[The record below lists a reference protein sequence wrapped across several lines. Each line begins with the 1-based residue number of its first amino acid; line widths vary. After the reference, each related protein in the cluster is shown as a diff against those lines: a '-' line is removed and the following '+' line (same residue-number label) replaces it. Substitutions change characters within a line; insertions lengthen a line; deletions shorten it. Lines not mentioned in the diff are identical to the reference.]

1 MAFSLVA
8 FLDYL
13 EKEKNFSR
21 HTVLAYQNDIR
32 SFFQFNDK
40 NLGGKPDTEISYKD
54 VRAWLGFL
62 SNQNFDHKTINRKIS
77 ALKSYFKFVIKI
89 GEREDNPMKGH
100 HTLKIAKKAM
110 TPLSLDEMRDLLDH
124 LHFPE
129 TYSGVRDKLIL
140 DLFYHTGMRRSE
152 LIQLKIHD
160 ADLGSKTVKVLGK
173 RNKER
178 IIPLTNS
185 ICVSIEKYLT
195 LRNTMYT
202 VGHNFLFLTD
212 KGNMLYPQFV
222 YNLVK
227 KHLSQVTAKKQIGP
241 HILRH
246 TFATHLLEGGANLN
260 ATKEL
265 LGHTSLAATQ
275 VYTHTNIAE
284 LKKVY
289 QNTHPRKNVK
299 PT

>member
-1 MAFSLVA
+1 MAFSLDA

-13 EKEKNFSR
+13 GKEKNFSH
-21 HTVLAYQNDIR
+21 HTSVAYKNDIN
-32 SFFQFNDK
+32 SFILFNNN
-40 NLGGKPDTEISYKD
+40 NLGGKPDNEISYKD
-54 VRAWLGFL
+54 VRTWLGFL
-62 SNQNFDHKTINRKIS
+62 SSQNLNHKTINRKIS
-77 ALKSYFKFVIKI
+77 ALKSYFKFVVKI
-89 GEREDNPMKGH
+89 GLREDNPMKGH

-110 TPLSLDEMRDLLDH
+110 TPLSLDEMGDLLDH
-124 LHFPE
+124 LHFPDN
-129 TYSGVRDKLIL
+129 YFGCRDKLIL
-140 DLFYHTGMRRSE
+140 DLFYHTGMRRVE
-152 LIQLKIHD
+152 LMQLKIHD
-160 ADLGSKTVKVLGK
+160 VDLESKTVKVLGK

-178 IIPLTNS
+178 IIPLTNG
-185 ICVSIEKYLT
+185 ICVAIDQYLN
-195 LRNTMYT
+195 LRKTFCRT
-202 VGHNFLFLTD
+202 AENFLFLTD
-212 KGNMLYPQFV
+212 KGNKLYPQFV
-222 YNLVK
+222 YNLVRK
-227 KHLSQVTAKKQIGP
+227 YLSQVTTKKQIGP

-299 PT
+299 PK